1 MFYFASCVFLII
13 IIPCI
18 FNEIISQNVPFHREK
33 YYHEPISLTNEQI
46 VTLADMSNITNMEHV
61 LDNICIVRIVGSP
74 QHKKV
79 KDYITKTM
87 SDLNWTVESDIFEDV
102 TPIFGKIQFE
112 NIIAKLN
119 PNATRYLSL
128 ACHFDSKYTKEGDF
142 VGATDSAVP
151 CAQMINIATV
161 MDKQLKSIKDQDV
174 SLMFIFFDGEEAFKS
189 WGPKDSIYGARH
201 LAEKWHNERTTLIRD
216 INVSELDK
224 MDILVLLDLIGASDP
239 TFYNYFENTQR
250 WYSLLINLE
259 NSLADLRKFENYS
272 YEKSKQKYFQ
282 PYSILAHIED
292 DHIPFLKK
300 DVPILHLIPY
310 PFPIFWHKPGDN
322 RSNIDMKTTENINR
336 ILRAFIASYL
346 HINV

>member
-13 IIPCI
+13 IVPYIT
-18 FNEIISQNVPFHREK
+18 NEIISQNVPFHREK
-33 YYHEPISLTNEQI
+33 YYHEPLSLTNEQI

-61 LDNICIVRIVGSP
+61 LDNICIVRVVGSP

-128 ACHFDSKYTKEGDF
+128 ACHFDSKYTREGDF

-161 MDKQLKSIKDQDV
+161 MDKHLKSIQNQDV

-201 LAEKWHNERTTLIRD
+201 LAEKWHNEHTTLIQD
-216 INVSELDK
+216 INVSELDR

-239 TFYNYFENTQR
+239 TFYSYFDNTQR

-259 NSLADLRKFENYS
+259 NTLADLRKFENYS
-272 YEKSKQKYFQ
+272 YEKSQQKYFQ

-292 DHIPFLKK
+292 DHIPFLRKN
-300 DVPILHLIPY
+300 VPILHLIPY